1 MLISDRTNGLKRCW
15 GFPINVTLK
24 SLDDLRKEVVN
35 TKIHTVNKQ
44 DVEFALSV
52 YIESYPCNVLS
63 VWVFLAAYVDNTE
76 SFKLNNL

>member
-15 GFPINVTLK
+15 GFPINVTFK
-24 SLDDLRKEVVN
+24 SLEDLKKEVMK

-76 SFKLNNL
+76 SFKLDNL